1 MNLASQGHRCN
12 AGGGLA
18 RQGARTKAAAADEA
32 AWAVEAA
39 VGRGAQRRGR
49 KHGRCR
55 HHGGRAEAAGQAV
68 VVACAR
74 WQPRSGARHGARRE
88 QPGCHYIT
96 GKDTSH
102 CSLKYYLQ
110 LDYASGTRP
119 LSDTRG
125 HQCVM
130 RECKRSCGEQGG
142 AAERTIAI
150 AVARADVA
158 VAIVV
163 AVHCAHTASHEVQ
176 DACNADPCSWA
187 SVRAVPK
194 LAQTTRATQL
204 SSLPGRSSS
213 RLTPHPTP
221 AVTNSPSVQ

>member
-74 WQPRSGARHGARRE
+74 RQPRSGARHGAPQGAARLPTYNR
-88 QPGCHYIT
+88 QGYIA
-96 GKDTSH
+96 
-102 CSLKYYLQ
+102 LLPQVLQ

-125 HQCVM
+125 HQCLM
-130 RECKRSCGEQGG
+130 RECKRRCGEQGG